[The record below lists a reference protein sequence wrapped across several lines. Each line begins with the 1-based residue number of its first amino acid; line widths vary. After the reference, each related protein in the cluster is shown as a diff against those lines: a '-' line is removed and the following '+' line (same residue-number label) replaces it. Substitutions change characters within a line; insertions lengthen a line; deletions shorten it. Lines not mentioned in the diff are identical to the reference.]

1 MHYKL
6 ASIRMWIYYIE
17 IIKFII
23 CNNCN
28 KNICTLKMVNFQRN
42 SSAVNQAYV
51 ITVNEH
57 SFMFFFSAQAKQ
69 DRTVVGTGNERDSFA
84 L

>member
-1 MHYKL
+1 
-6 ASIRMWIYYIE
+6 
-17 IIKFII
+17 
-23 CNNCN
+23 
-28 KNICTLKMVNFQRN
+28 MVNFQRN